1 MPSYDVDLFV
11 IGGGS
16 AGVRLSRMSA
26 SLGARVMLAEAAD
39 LGGTCVNVGCVPKKL
54 FSYGAHFAE
63 DFEDAAGYGW
73 SVGEVSFDWPTLRR
87 NKDKEIERLNGIY
100 EWILE
105 QADVEL
111 IRGRAQITGPHE
123 VTVAGRTITAERI
136 AVCTGGQP
144 RVPEIEGAEHCLV
157 SDDIF
162 ALDTLPERLLIVGGG
177 YIAVEFASIMNG
189 FGVHADLAYRGDLF
203 LRGFDRDVRHELANE
218 LRKKGVHLHW
228 NCKVGK
234 VVRRDDG
241 CLDAHLTDGDVVTVD
256 QVLMAIGRTPNVAG
270 LGLDA
275 VGVLRNE
282 RGAVVVDDQFQT
294 NVPSIY
300 ALGDVIDRVQLTP
313 VALGEAMVLA
323 HNLYNQEARQ
333 MDYADIPTA
342 VFTHPNVG
350 TVGLTQTEA
359 EARFERIR
367 LYKSLFRPMK
377 HTMTGRNEKT
387 FMKIIVDDATDR
399 VVGCH
404 MVGPDAGEL
413 IQGLAVALKC
423 GATKAQFDATIGI
436 HPTAAEEF
444 VTMRTEWQPP
454 RDLANG

>member
-26 SLGARVMLAEAAD
+26 SFGARVMMAEEKY

-63 DFEDAAGYGW
+63 DFEDAAGFGW
-73 SVGEVSFDWPTLRR
+73 TVGETSFDWATLLR
-87 NKDKEIERLNGIY
+87 NKDKEIARLNMIY
-100 EWILE
+100 EGILE
-105 QADVEL
+105 RSGVEVVAA
-111 IRGRAQITGPHE
+111 RAVIVGPHE
-123 VTVAGRTITAERI
+123 VEVDGRRITAERI
-136 AVCTGGQP
+136 AVCTGGRPRQP
-144 RVPEIEGAEHCLV
+144 DIPGAELCRI

-162 ALDTLPERLLIVGGG
+162 SLPALPERMLIVGGG
-177 YIAVEFASIMNG
+177 YIAVEFASILHG
-189 FGVHADLAYRGDLF
+189 FGVHTDLAYRGDLF
-203 LRGFDRDVRHELANE
+203 LRGFDVDIRHELANE

-228 NCKVGK
+228 HCKVAS
-234 VVRRDDG
+234 VTRRTDG
-241 CLDAHLTDGDVVTVD
+241 RLDAHLTDGDVVTVD
-256 QVLMAIGRTPNVAG
+256 EVLMAVGRVPNVAG
-270 LGLDA
+270 LGLEK
-275 VGVLRNE
+275 VGVLTADS
-282 RGAVVVDDQFQT
+282 GAIVVDDHFQT

-313 VALGEAMVLA
+313 VALGEAMVLS
-323 HNLYNQEARQ
+323 HNLYNAEARQ
-333 MDYADIPTA
+333 MDYRDIPTA

-350 TVGLTQTEA
+350 TVGLTQAEA
-359 EARFERIR
+359 EATYGKLR

-377 HTMTGRNEKT
+377 HTLSGRSEKT

-404 MVGPDAGEL
+404 MIGPEAGEL
-413 IQGLAVALKC
+413 VQGLAIALKC

-444 VTMRTEWQPP
+444 VTMRTEWHPP
-454 RDLANG
+454 EHLANG

>member
-16 AGVRLSRMSA
+16 AGVRLSRTAA
-26 SLGARVMLAEAAD
+26 SFGARVMMAEEKY

-54 FSYGAHFAE
+54 FSYGAHYAE
-63 DFEDAAGYGW
+63 DFADAAGYGW
-73 SVGEVSFDWPTLRR
+73 TVGEVSFDWSTLMR
-87 NKDKEIERLNGIY
+87 NKDKEIARLNVIYDGI
-100 EWILE
+100 LDR
-105 QADVEL
+105 AGVEVVAE
-111 IRGRAQITGPHE
+111 RATITGAHE
-123 VTVAGRTITAERI
+123 VEVGGRRITAERI
-136 AVCTGGQP
+136 AVCTGGRP
-144 RVPEIEGAEHCLV
+144 WAPSIPGAEHCLV
-157 SDDIF
+157 SDDVF
-162 ALDTLPERLLIVGGG
+162 ALPELPERILIVGGG
-177 YIAVEFASIMNG
+177 YIAVEFASILHG

-203 LRGFDRDVRHELANE
+203 LRGFDIDIRHELANE

-228 NCKVGK
+228 HCHVER
-234 VVRRDDG
+234 VSRRDDG
-241 CLDAHLTDGDVVTVD
+241 RLDAHLTDGDTITVD
-256 QVLMAIGRTPNVAG
+256 QVLMATGRIPNVAG
-270 LGLDA
+270 LGLED
-275 VGVLRNE
+275 VGVLTTD
-282 RGAVVVDDQFQT
+282 RGAIVVDDHFQT

-323 HNLYNQEARQ
+323 HNLYNAEARQ

-350 TVGLTQTEA
+350 TVGLTQAEA
-359 EARFERIR
+359 EAKHGKLR

-377 HTMTGRNEKT
+377 HTLTGRNEKT

-404 MVGPDAGEL
+404 MVGPEAGEL
-413 IQGLAVALKC
+413 VQGLAVALKC

-444 VTMRTEWQPP
+444 VTMRTPEPEP
-454 RDLANG
+454 STIGC